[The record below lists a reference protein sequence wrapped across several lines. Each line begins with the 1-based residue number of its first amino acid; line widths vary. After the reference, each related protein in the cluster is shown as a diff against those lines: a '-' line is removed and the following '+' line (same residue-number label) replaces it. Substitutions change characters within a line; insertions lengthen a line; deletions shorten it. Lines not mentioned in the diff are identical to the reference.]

1 MGNNGSSVPRKDQPN
16 MPNCTTELTGGYND
30 GSSVPKKNQP
40 SMLNRA
46 PELTDGY
53 NNGSSVPI
61 KDQPNMPNRTPE
73 LTSGYNDGSSNSA
86 PSSNQ
91 TPELVYESFYSF
103 TKRVFKNHSKNSSN
117 I

>member
-1 MGNNGSSVPRKDQPN
+1 MGNMPNHAPELTSGYDNSSSVPRKDQPN
-16 MPNCTTELTGGYND
+16 MPN
-30 GSSVPKKNQP
+30 
-40 SMLNRA
+40 RA
-46 PELTDGY
+46 PELTCGY
-53 NNGSSVPI
+53 NNDSSVPI

-103 TKRVFKNHSKNSSN
+103 TNRVFKNHSKNSSN
-117 I
+117 